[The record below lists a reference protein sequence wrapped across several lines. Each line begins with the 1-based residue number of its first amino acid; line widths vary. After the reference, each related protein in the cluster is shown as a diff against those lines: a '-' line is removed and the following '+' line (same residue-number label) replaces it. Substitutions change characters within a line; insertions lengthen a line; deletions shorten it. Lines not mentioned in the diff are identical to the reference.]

1 MLKDKKEFIKLLGVF
16 VIEVLI
22 VMAISFGKTK
32 FLEITGFEYNILV
45 ATLILDIL
53 LVLVTVLYTRM
64 KGEGFL
70 EAYNIKK
77 IKVGTVFLTLFLTM
91 VASPMFVFANVFSQ
105 LFVPNTM
112 VQSMDLLMN
121 TSLLNTFIAVAIIAP
136 ISEELIM
143 RGFFQNRF
151 DKIMPFAASAILSG
165 FLFGVLHLNFNQFCY
180 AWVLGILFA
189 YTNRA
194 SGSTVTSILM
204 HFFVNGSNTIMLAF
218 MKMAVQSAGNGGQ
231 DIGAAAES
239 VRADGV
245 TIKVMVVIF
254 GVLAIGSFFISRLLI
269 NVIAKHE
276 GTMEVTTTE

>member
-53 LVLVTVLYTRM
+53 LVLVTDLYTRM

-136 ISEELIM
+136 NREELNM
-143 RGFFQNRF
+143 R
-151 DKIMPFAASAILSG
+151 
-165 FLFGVLHLNFNQFCY
+165 
-180 AWVLGILFA
+180 
-189 YTNRA
+189 
-194 SGSTVTSILM
+194 
-204 HFFVNGSNTIMLAF
+204 
-218 MKMAVQSAGNGGQ
+218 
-231 DIGAAAES
+231 
-239 VRADGV
+239 
-245 TIKVMVVIF
+245 
-254 GVLAIGSFFISRLLI
+254 
-269 NVIAKHE
+269 
-276 GTMEVTTTE
+276 

>member
-1 MLKDKKEFIKLLGVF
+1 
-16 VIEVLI
+16 
-22 VMAISFGKTK
+22 
-32 FLEITGFEYNILV
+32 
-45 ATLILDIL
+45 
-53 LVLVTVLYTRM
+53 
-64 KGEGFL
+64 
-70 EAYNIKK
+70 
-77 IKVGTVFLTLFLTM
+77 M

-231 DIGAAAES
+231 DIGATAES